1 VTILGE
7 INSAAYFPAI
17 FLQSVHASQCVFCAD
32 FNFSLYGEKIEMDF
46 AAEVV
51 CSALRNINYETM
63 NSGNTKAQTVA
74 VSLAANPIVEKCLA
88 KMANDVTAQVRDKL
102 IDIIISVLARECEDF
117 DGESV
122 RRLILAELESAP
134 LAFELEKRATV
145 PKTTKTKV
153 VEIDADGNPVKKVR
167 TPKEP
172 KEKAPKAAKA
182 PKAVLSEEEREALK
196 AAKKAEREA
205 AKEARKAEKEAA
217 KDADKE
223 AEKEAAKAEKA
234 AAKEAAKAEKAAAR
248 EAAKAVAKAERE
260 AAKLAKPA
268 KEQRIPIPWCGAR
281 IPGRCEAL
289 RSYHGLFAQCTA
301 DATEISAFCP
311 SCEKSGAKFG
321 TCAMRAACGLF
332 DYTDPSGKK
341 CVRLANVIDKF
352 GFEHHAEEMFQVEA
366 DKYDITIPHEHF
378 EKEVKQRGRPKS
390 SSPRARPATKI
401 ATSDTGSG
409 SETETDDE
417 EYQAKKQAKQQQRK
431 KVVKTVAAADA
442 DAAPKKRGR
451 PAKAKEAAP
460 APKDDLIQ
468 NLVAS
473 AKKSATPKAKEAK
486 ANSAPTSPE
495 LSEEEFA
502 PVVVAKPATKPVV
515 VAKPAAAA
523 KPVIKAKKAKAPER
537 KVVESDGEKFWVE
550 QYSGEQIL
558 VRCGDNYAFNLEGE
572 GLGAWDDKTKT
583 VIEEEESSS
592 ESDEE

>member
-1 VTILGE
+1 MQ
-7 INSAAYFPAI
+7 P
-17 FLQSVHASQCVFCAD
+17 QS
-32 FNFSLYGEKIEMDF
+32 KP
-46 AAEVV
+46 
-51 CSALRNINYETM
+51 NYETM

-88 KMANDVTAQVRDKL
+88 KMANDVTTQVRDKL
-102 IDIIISVLARECEDF
+102 IDIIIAVLARECEDF

-122 RRLILAELESAP
+122 RRLLLAELESAP

-145 PKTTKTKV
+145 SKATKTKD
-153 VEIDADGNPVKKVR
+153 VELDADGNTVKKVR
-167 TPKEP
+167 PPKEP

-182 PKAVLSEEEREALK
+182 PKAVLTEEEREALK
-196 AAKKAEREA
+196 AAKKAAKEA
-205 AKEARKAEKEAA
+205 AKEAAKAEKAANKEAN
-217 KDADKE
+217 KD

-234 AAKEAAKAEKAAAR
+234 AAKEAAKAEKAATR
-248 EAAKAVAKAERE
+248 EAAKEAAKAEKE

-268 KEQRIPIPWCGAR
+268 KEQRLPIPWCGER

-301 DATEISAFCP
+301 DSTEISAFCP

-321 TCAMRAACGLF
+321 TCAMRASCGLL

-341 CVRLANVIDKF
+341 CVRLANVVEKF
-352 GFEHHAEEMFQVEA
+352 GFTTTQAFHEEA
-366 DKYDITIPHEHF
+366 AKHDITIPYEHL

-390 SSPRARPATKI
+390 SSPRARPAAKI

-431 KVVKTVAAADA
+431 KVTKTAAAADA
-442 DAAPKKRGR
+442 EAAPKKRGR

-460 APKDDLIQ
+460 EPKDDLIQ

-473 AKKSATPKAKEAK
+473 AKKSATPKPK
-486 ANSAPTSPE
+486 ATSAPSAPTSPE
-495 LSEEEFA
+495 LSEEEVT
-502 PVVVAKPATKPVV
+502 PVVVA
-515 VAKPAAAA
+515 AKPAVTLKA
-523 KPVIKAKKAKAPER
+523 KPKAKIATPER

-550 QYSGEQIL
+550 QFSGEQIL
-558 VRCGDNYAFNLEGE
+558 VRCSDNYAFNLEGE
-572 GLGAWDDKTKT
+572 GLGAWDDKNKT
-583 VIEEEESSS
+583 VIEEE
-592 ESDEE
+592 SDEE

>member
-1 VTILGE
+1 M
-7 INSAAYFPAI
+7 
-17 FLQSVHASQCVFCAD
+17 QCSQ
-32 FNFSLYGEKIEMDF
+32 
-46 AAEVV
+46 
-51 CSALRNINYETM
+51 NINYETM

-117 DGESV
+117 DGETV

-145 PKTTKTKV
+145 PKPTKTKV

-196 AAKKAEREA
+196 VAKKAEREA
-205 AKEARKAEKEAA
+205 AKEARKAERAAA

-234 AAKEAAKAEKAAAR
+234 AAKEAAKAERAAAK
-248 EAAKAVAKAERE
+248 EAAKALAKAERE

-268 KEQRIPIPWCGAR
+268 KEQRIPIPWCGVR

-352 GFEHHAEEMFQVEA
+352 GFGQHAEEMFYVEA
-366 DKYDITIPHEHF
+366 DKYEITIPHEHF

-417 EYQAKKQAKQQQRK
+417 EYQAKKQAKQAKQQQRK

-486 ANSAPTSPE
+486 ANSALTSPE
-495 LSEEEFA
+495 LSEEE
-502 PVVVAKPATKPVV
+502 VVPVV
-515 VAKPAAAA
+515 VAKPAATKPAA

-550 QYSGEQIL
+550 QYNGDQIL
-558 VRCGDNYAFNLEGE
+558 VRCSDNYAFNLEGE

-592 ESDEE
+592 ESCESDEE

>member
-1 VTILGE
+1 MQPT
-7 INSAAYFPAI
+7 SKP
-17 FLQSVHASQCVFCAD
+17 
-32 FNFSLYGEKIEMDF
+32 
-46 AAEVV
+46 
-51 CSALRNINYETM
+51 NYETM

-74 VSLAANPIVEKCLA
+74 VSLAANPIVEKCLT

-102 IDIIISVLARECEDF
+102 IDIIIAVLARECEEF

-134 LAFELEKRATV
+134 VAFELEKRATV

-167 TPKEP
+167 IPKEP

-182 PKAVLSEEEREALK
+182 PKAVLSEEERESLK
-196 AAKKAEREA
+196 AAKKAEKEA
-205 AKEARKAEKEAA
+205 AKEARKAEKAAA

-248 EAAKAVAKAERE
+248 EAAKEAAKAEKE

-268 KEQRIPIPWCGAR
+268 KEQRLPIPWCGVR

-289 RSYHGLFAQCTA
+289 RSYHGLFAQCTS

-352 GFEHHAEEMFQVEA
+352 GFEYHAVEMFQVEA

-390 SSPRARPATKI
+390 SSPRARPASATKI
-401 ATSDTGSG
+401 ATSDTGSGSG

-431 KVVKTVAAADA
+431 KVTKTADAAAA

-451 PAKAKEAAP
+451 PAKAKEAAA

-473 AKKSATPKAKEAK
+473 AKKSATPKPK
-486 ANSAPTSPE
+486 ATSATSAPTSPE
-495 LSEEEFA
+495 LSEEEVS
-502 PVVVAKPATKPVV
+502 PVAVVAKPAVTL
-515 VAKPAAAA
+515 
-523 KPVIKAKKAKAPER
+523 KAKTKKAAAPER

-550 QYSGEQIL
+550 QFNGEQIL
-558 VRCGDNYAFNLEGE
+558 VRCSDNYAFNLEGE
-572 GLGAWDDKTKT
+572 GLGAWDDKNKT
-583 VIEEEESSS
+583 VVEEESD
-592 ESDEE
+592 DE

>member
-1 VTILGE
+1 MQPK
-7 INSAAYFPAI
+7 SKP
-17 FLQSVHASQCVFCAD
+17 
-32 FNFSLYGEKIEMDF
+32 
-46 AAEVV
+46 
-51 CSALRNINYETM
+51 NYETM

-88 KMANDVTAQVRDKL
+88 KMANDVTVQVRDKL
-102 IDIIISVLARECEDF
+102 IDIIIAVLARECEDF

-122 RRLILAELESAP
+122 RRLLLAELESAP

-145 PKTTKTKV
+145 SKATKTKV
-153 VEIDADGNPVKKVR
+153 VELDADGNTVKKVR

-172 KEKAPKAAKA
+172 KEKAPKATKA

-196 AAKKAEREA
+196 AAKKAEKEA
-205 AKEARKAEKEAA
+205 AKEARKAEKAANKEAN
-217 KDADKE
+217 KE

-248 EAAKAVAKAERE
+248 EAAKEAAKAEKE

-268 KEQRIPIPWCGAR
+268 KEQRLPIPWCGVR
-281 IPGRCEAL
+281 IPNRCEAL
-289 RSYHGLFAQCTA
+289 RSYHGLFAQCTS

-341 CVRLANVIDKF
+341 CVRLANVVEKFDVEGGIDAF
-352 GFEHHAEEMFQVEA
+352 IAEA
-366 DKYDITIPHEHF
+366 AKHDITIPYEHL

-390 SSPRARPATKI
+390 SSPRARPAAKI

-417 EYQAKKQAKQQQRK
+417 EYQAKKLAKQQQRK
-431 KVVKTVAAADA
+431 KVTKTADAA

-460 APKDDLIQ
+460 EPKDDLIQ

-473 AKKSATPKAKEAK
+473 AKKSATPKPK
-486 ANSAPTSPE
+486 ATSAPASPE
-495 LSEEEFA
+495 LSEEEVT
-502 PVVVAKPATKPVV
+502 PVAVVAKPTVTL
-515 VAKPAAAA
+515 
-523 KPVIKAKKAKAPER
+523 KAKTKKAAAPER

-550 QYSGEQIL
+550 QFNGEQIL
-558 VRCGDNYAFNLEGE
+558 VRCSDNYAFNLEGE
-572 GLGAWDDKTKT
+572 GLGAWDDKNKT
-583 VIEEEESSS
+583 VVEE